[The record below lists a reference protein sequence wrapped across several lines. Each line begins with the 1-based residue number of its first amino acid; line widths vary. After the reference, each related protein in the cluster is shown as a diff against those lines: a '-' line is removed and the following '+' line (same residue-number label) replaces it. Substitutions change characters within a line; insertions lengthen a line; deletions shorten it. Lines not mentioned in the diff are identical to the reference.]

1 LIDDDD
7 EVREVAASAAAG
19 ILGTYLVPPVAADRL
34 ITWMHKNYGA
44 DAEFQ
49 QHVIYRV
56 TGQPPRLTTPANF
69 TLNPAEDQI
78 LKAMEFDDAL
88 FATEE
93 QNLFIDEV
101 REAERWRKAFCEIK
115 GAELVK
121 WTEGGLACLIRLAEK
136 GDGPLGWATDQH
148 AFAACA
154 RVVLCAVAISKLE
167 KGEGAA
173 AVKELLAEFVK
184 FGSEKRVHGALLEL
198 VTEV

>member
-19 ILGTYLVPPVAADRL
+19 ILGTYFVPPVAADRL
-34 ITWMHKNYGA
+34 VTWMHTNYGA
-44 DAEFQ
+44 DTEFQ

-56 TGQPPRLTTPANF
+56 TGQHPPLDTPAKF
-69 TLNPAEDQI
+69 TLIPAEDQI

-101 REAERWRKAFCEIK
+101 REAERWRKAFCGTK
-115 GAELVK
+115 GVGLVK
-121 WTEGGLACLIRLAEK
+121 WTQGGLACLIRLAK
-136 GDGPLGWATDQH
+136 KDDGPLGWATDQH

-154 RVVLCAVAISKLE
+154 RVVLCAVAISTLE

-173 AVKELLAEFVK
+173 VVKELLAEFMRA
-184 FGSEKRVHGALLEL
+184 GSEKKVHGALLEL
-198 VTEV
+198 ATEV